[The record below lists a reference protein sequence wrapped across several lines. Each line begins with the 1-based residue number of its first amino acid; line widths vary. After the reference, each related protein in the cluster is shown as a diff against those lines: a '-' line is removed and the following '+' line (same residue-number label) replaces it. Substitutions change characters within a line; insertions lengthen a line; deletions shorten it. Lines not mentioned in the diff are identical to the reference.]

1 MPAKDI
7 YHQVV
12 KQALIKAGWRITH
25 DPFPLIWAKRNLSI
39 DLGAEQLL
47 AAETQERRIAVG
59 VKSFLRESRI
69 ADLEQA
75 LGQYTLYY
83 DILGRTEPERE
94 LYLAIPL
101 SAYLELFEGD
111 QFAQILLENN
121 RLKLLVFNPQT
132 QEIVKWVP

>member
-1 MPAKDI
+1 MPAKDR

-12 KQALIKAGWRITH
+12 KQALIKAGWTITH
-25 DPFPLIWAKRNLSI
+25 DPYPLAWAKRNLSI

-47 AAETQERRIAVG
+47 AAENSERKIAVE
-59 VKSFLRESRI
+59 VKSFIRESRV

-83 DILGRTEPERE
+83 DILKLTESERK

-101 SAYLELFEGD
+101 NAFAELFEG
-111 QFAQILLENN
+111 
-121 RLKLLVFNPQT
+121 
-132 QEIVKWVP
+132 